1 MQFARFFAAVL
12 CVTIATPLAAQPWP
26 TRTLRIVT
34 ATPAG
39 GSPDFVSRLIGD
51 KLTDR
56 LGQAVVVENAA
67 ASGVAAWNNLAKAQP
82 DGHTVG
88 MLTGA
93 FSARA
98 AVAKSLPYDPIKDFA
113 FVTLVS
119 GYPMVVATAPSSP
132 IKSFGDLIAR
142 AKAAPDTITYG
153 MNAARQRSSPD
164 RRADQ
169 RRSRHL
175 ACVAFPTGEI
185 PRSCR
190 TCWAAGSTSWSKP
203 EPLRSRRSKADP
215 ARLGGL
221 VARAVRAGAGHPGD
235 RRNAPRLRGD
245 VLARPRHAGR
255 NAAPDRRSAQPRD
268 RRDPQACRTSAK
280 SSPASAMSRL
290 RPRPSRCRTISSATP
305 PAGAGSSR
313 SRRSSGIDGFS
324 HRTPAARR
332 YCKSTNRS
340 AAGSGGLIT
349 PPSPMNAIT
358 WASPLRSISASL
370 GMTPLSGS
378 K

>member
-1 MQFARFFAAVL
+1 MGPFDTKIRSILAAMI

-39 GSPDFVSRLIGD
+39 GSPDFVSRLLAD

-67 ASGVAAWNNLAKAQP
+67 VSGVAAWNNLAKAQP

-113 FVTLVS
+113 FVTMVS

-153 MNAARQRSSPD
+153 MNAPGSVH
-164 RRADQ
+164 
-169 RRSRHL
+169 HL
-175 ACVAFPTGEI
+175 IGELINVEAGTSMRGIPYRGNTQIVQDLLGGRLDVMVETGTVAFAQI
-185 PRSCR
+185 
-190 TCWAAGSTSWSKP
+190 K
-203 EPLRSRRSKADP
+203 
-215 ARLGGL
+215 GGT
-221 VARAVRAGAGHPGD
+221 
-235 RRNAPRLRGD
+235 LRG
-245 VLARPRHAGR
+245 LAVSSRERFALEPDIPAIAETLPGFEVISWLGLAMPAGTPRPIA
-255 NAAPDRRSAQPRD
+255 RSAKFSSLRISGQ
-268 RRDPQACRTSAK
+268 
-280 SSPASAMSRL
+280 SSPASAMSRP
-290 RPRPSRCRTISSATP
+290 RPRPKKCWTISRATP
-305 PAGAGSSR
+305 PVGAGSSR
-313 SRRSSGIDGFS
+313 SRRSSGIDRLS
-324 HRTPAARR
+324 HRTPAACR
-332 YCKSTNRS
+332 YCRSTNRS

-358 WASPLRSISASL
+358 WASPLRSISAAL